1 MQLKLTTDK
10 IQLFAYF
17 TFIAL
22 FGSLLLSLPIAYKP
36 QYDVRYI
43 DALFTS
49 VSAVCVTGL
58 STLDM
63 SVYSDTGIAFIL
75 LLIEFGGLGLISF
88 ISLYL
93 LAPRR
98 KVSLVNRAIIR
109 EFFIEDVEYEP
120 KKILS
125 TIVIF
130 TLATEALA
138 ALALYV
144 PLHSQGEDKA
154 LLVSVF
160 HSVSAFCNAG
170 FSTYTDSLGG
180 YSDKP
185 WFLGIIA
192 FLVIVGGI
200 GFIVLADIS
209 AWVSRKRKRISHHS
223 LIVVGF
229 TLFLILFGSVVFYIM
244 EAHNAFSS
252 FSDRDKVLN
261 ALFQSITPRTA
272 GFSVIDQKSLSS
284 TSRLVTLLLM
294 FIGGS
299 PGSIAGGV
307 KTTTFLVVLLY
318 ALRGNAKGRGMN
330 LLGRNIGTDAIEKA
344 FSIIAKSLLIIM
356 VSITGLS
363 ITERVSIDLGLFSL
377 FDVIFESVSAFA
389 TVGLSLGITG
399 SLTTPGKIL
408 IIATMFIGRTG
419 IVAMAL
425 GFVKNERER
434 YFDYP
439 SASIMIG

>member
-1 MQLKLTTDK
+1 MQIKLTTDK
-10 IQLFAYF
+10 IQLFTYF
-17 TFIAL
+17 AAIAL
-22 FGSLLLSLPIAYKP
+22 VGSILLSLPIAYRP
-36 QYDVRYI
+36 HHDIRYI

-63 SVYSDTGIAFIL
+63 SVYSDTGFIIIMF
-75 LLIEFGGLGLISF
+75 LIELGGLGLISF

-109 EFFIEDVEYEP
+109 DFFLEDVEYEP
-120 KKILS
+120 KKILY
-125 TIVIF
+125 TIVAF
-130 TLATEALA
+130 TIVTEFLA
-138 ALALYV
+138 ALALFI
-144 PLHSQGEDKA
+144 PLQAKGEENAA
-154 LLVSVF
+154 LISIF

-170 FSTYTDSLGG
+170 FSTYSDSLSG
-180 YSDKP
+180 YVRTT
-185 WFLGIIA
+185 WYIGIIA
-192 FLVIVGGI
+192 FLIIVGGI

-209 AWVSRKRKRISHHS
+209 AWLRRKRNRLSHHS
-223 LIVVGF
+223 VIVAGF
-229 TLFLILFGSVVFYIM
+229 TSFLVVMGALLFYALETNNTLAGLPM
-244 EAHNAFSS
+244 
-252 FSDRDKVLN
+252 RDKIVN
-261 ALFQSITPRTA
+261 AIFQSITPRTA
-272 GFSVIDQKSLSS
+272 GFSVIDQKSLSAS
-284 TSRLVTLLLM
+284 SQLITLLLM

-330 LLGRNIGTDAIEKA
+330 LLGRNIGTDAIEKS

-356 VSITGLS
+356 LSITGLS
-363 ITERVSIDLGLFSL
+363 ITERASLGGGFFTL
-377 FDVIFESVSAFA
+377 FDVIFESVSAFS
-389 TVGLSLGITG
+389 TVGLSMGITS
-399 SLTTPGKIL
+399 SLSFSGKII

-439 SASIMIG
+439 SASVMIG